1 MPTAVA
7 SKVCTEEGKWWLH
20 PDSNRTW
27 TNFTI
32 CKANNSHHHSVRQD
46 SRGYQREGQGKR
58 GWLGED
64 LTDCV

>member
-32 CKANNSHHHSVRQD
+32 CKANNSHHHSVRRD
-46 SRGYQREGQGKR
+46 SKGSQRVRVRDWEGGWGRG
-58 GWLGED
+58 
-64 LTDCV
+64 